1 MRPNLYRLRGPWAG
15 LALAV
20 AGMVG
25 LFVAVW
31 LLATLWIFA
40 LIGGLV
46 GLAALGWRRRGG
58 WRRLPPPWR

>member
-1 MRPNLYRLRGPWAG
+1 M
-15 LALAV
+15 AV
-20 AGMVG
+20 AGVVG

-46 GLAALGWRRRGG
+46 GLAALGWRRLRLRWGG
-58 WRRLPPPWR
+58 WRRLPPP